1 MPELAVEF
9 EEQAKAE
16 GAHDKALLT
25 AARAFANRVDHD
37 TTHGEHVRQ
46 LARTLFHQLRDV
58 HGLPGEL
65 GVVLEVAALLHDVG
79 HLVTRTPDSPD
90 EHHGHEGAELLR
102 ARVPARVAWLVEH
115 HVVAKR
121 YLCSVNPSYT
131 DRLSPASVRSLAAQG
146 AVLDV
151 EQRLALETQP
161 WFGDA
166 VRIRRWD
173 DDAKVV
179 DAVTPPLIAYRPL
192 IERWLGPQSWRSGRG
207 ID

>member
-1 MPELAVEF
+1 MSV
-9 EEQAKAE
+9 
-16 GAHDKALLT
+16 DVVALF
-25 AARAFANRVDHD
+25 AARGAERYDEAV
-37 TTHGEHVRQ
+37 TQLEHALQ
-46 LARTLFHQLRDV
+46 CAALARRERADD
-58 HGLPGEL
+58 E
-65 GVVLEVAALLHDVG
+65 VVMAALLHDVG
-79 HLVTRTPDSPD
+79 HLVTRTPDRPD

-102 ARVPARVAWLVEH
+102 PWVPARVAWLVEH

-179 DAVTPPLIAYRPL
+179 DAVTPPLVVYRPL
-192 IERWLGPQSWRSGRG
+192 IERWLGPQSWQSGRG